1 MFLAHYAV
9 GLAAKRLAPQVSLG
23 TLFLAAQFADLL
35 WPILVM
41 LGVEA
46 FAVAPGNTTFTPL
59 AFTHYP
65 YSHSLLALAGWGVL
79 FATAHGLAR
88 RVGMAASV
96 MLAALVVSH
105 WGLDALSHRPD
116 MPLAFGDSP
125 KVGLEVW
132 RSLPLTL
139 ALEFAFLAVGVGVY
153 ARMTRARDRKGA
165 WLLWGLVA
173 FLVVISL
180 ANAFG
185 PPPPSIAAVTW
196 SAQALWLIVA
206 WGYWI
211 DRHRALR

>member
-65 YSHSLLALAGWGVL
+65 YSHSLLALAGWGVS
-79 FATAHGLAR
+79 FATAHGL
-88 RVGMAASV
+88 
-96 MLAALVVSH
+96 
-105 WGLDALSHRPD
+105 
-116 MPLAFGDSP
+116 
-125 KVGLEVW
+125 E
-132 RSLPLTL
+132 
-139 ALEFAFLAVGVGVY
+139 
-153 ARMTRARDRKGA
+153 
-165 WLLWGLVA
+165 
-173 FLVVISL
+173 
-180 ANAFG
+180 
-185 PPPPSIAAVTW
+185 AVTW
-196 SAQALWLIVA
+196 SAQALWLVVA